1 MSMKRT
7 LLVVLGILV
16 LAVGAFAQSSVA
28 SGEIA
33 GVVRDP
39 SDAAIPNTTITVTNT
54 ETGAERR
61 IVSGDLGSYR
71 VLLLPPGLYEVKIEA
86 PAFKSQLRK
95 SVRVTVGGTAVVD
108 FKLELGQTTT
118 AIEVVESAPVVDTE
132 RIHQANTITEE
143 LIRELPID
151 RRDYL
156 TYTLLAPGVVDS
168 KALADVNDFRSPQ
181 VRDTGLSFYG
191 SNGRGN
197 SITIDGGEANDPGGG
212 VRDTLSQEAVQEFQ
226 INRSNYSAEFGG
238 ASGGI
243 INIVSKSGT
252 NRVRGSAYSFFR
264 HDSLDAADPFAIDL
278 VNDRPVRS
286 DPPSSRQ
293 QYGFTLGGPL
303 KLDRTMYFV
312 AFEGMRRRE
321 SNAVPVLTDVSIF
334 SPTPAQET
342 ILAGLPPASASALRA
357 ALTSSPSTQ
366 ALFRTNS
373 GVFPFSSNEYRTSAR
388 IDHQLNV
395 DNQFNFR
402 FNYANSK
409 DTNPNTRALVGVS
422 RGYRTDTLDS
432 GALLT
437 WTHFASSST
446 VNQARAQFNYR
457 NFLVG
462 TNDPFGPEIN
472 INGFGYFNRDYALP
486 SETITRYTEF
496 ADGLS
501 MIRGS
506 HNFKLGG
513 NVVLRGNHHDV
524 QVFFPGR
531 FTFGTL
537 PGSLVS
543 PALASTSITA
553 LQAFNLGLPQFYQ
566 QGFGESIVAG
576 TVPLYGLYFQD
587 GWKVASN
594 LTLDLGVRYE
604 LDVRSDHIRK
614 DKNNFAPRIGFSWDP
629 MSNGKTVVRGGYGI
643 YFAPS
648 YYQLD
653 YVTKALSDIDG
664 HRQIAQVFTTIQT
677 PGAASAANIYRTL
690 LGQGVIQIP
699 TSTKTITQANIAQ
712 FGLAPVQDGPIP
724 PFTTLFFDEEDFVN
738 AYSQQVSFGID
749 REISNRF
756 SIGASYMFARTL
768 KIIRARDQNLLP
780 APVDP
785 TLGIRV
791 WTAANFRNPL
801 LLQNNLY
808 ESSGRAFYHGLV
820 LETTKRF
827 SANFSG
833 SANYT
838 FSKAIDEVTDYNS
851 DFQANDQTNLNAERS
866 LSAFDQRHKFVAY
879 GTAEY
884 RNFSL
889 SPIFRANS
897 GRPFNLLV
905 GSDLNGDRHSTTD
918 RPPFAGRNTGIG
930 PRFWTMDF
938 RLTRKLFF
946 GDETKLEII
955 GEAFNVFNR
964 LNYQSVNSTV
974 GMMSGPFN
982 VRGRKDR
989 TPSQPLGF
997 TSAFDP
1003 RRIQVGARVSF

>member
-1 MSMKRT
+1 MKRT
-7 LLVVLGILV
+7 ALLLLGMLV
-16 LAVGAFAQSSVA
+16 FAVGARAQSSVA
-28 SGEIA
+28 SGEIT
-33 GVVRDP
+33 GIVRDP
-39 SDAAIPNTTITVTNT
+39 SDAAIPNTKITITNA
-54 ETGAERR
+54 ETGTERKME
-61 IVSGDLGSYR
+61 SGELGAYR
-71 VLLLPPGLYEVKIEA
+71 VLLVPPGLYDVKVEIA
-86 PAFKSQLRK
+86 NFKSQIRK
-95 SVRVTVGGTAVVD
+95 AVRVTIGDTAVVD
-108 FKLELGQTTT
+108 FKLEIGPAVT
-118 AIEVVESAPVVDTE
+118 AIDVVDFAPTVDTE

-143 LIRELPID
+143 FIRQLPID

-168 KALADVNDFRSPQ
+168 KALADANDFRSPQ
-181 VRDTGLSFYG
+181 ARDTGLSFYG

-197 SITIDGGEANDPGGG
+197 SVTIDGGEANDPSGG

-252 NRVRGSAYSFFR
+252 NQLRGSVYSFFR
-264 HDSLDAADPFAIDL
+264 HDSLDAADPFAIDM
-278 VNDRPVRS
+278 VNDRAVRA
-286 DPPSSRQ
+286 DPPASRQ

-303 KLDRTMYFV
+303 KRDRTMFFA
-312 AFEGMRRRE
+312 AFEGLRRRE
-321 SNAVPVLTDVSIF
+321 SNSVPVLTDVSIF
-334 SPTPAQET
+334 NPTPAQES
-342 ILAGLPPASASALRA
+342 ILAGLPPASAAGLRA
-357 ALTSSPSTQ
+357 ALTASATTQ
-366 ALFRTNS
+366 SLFRANS

-388 IDHQLNV
+388 IDHQLNTS
-395 DNQFNFR
+395 NQFSFR

-409 DTNPNTRALVGVS
+409 ETNPNTRALVGAS
-422 RGYRTDTLDS
+422 RGYQIDTLDT

-437 WTHFASSST
+437 WTRFTSSTT

-462 TNDPFGPEIN
+462 TSDPYGPEIN

-486 SETITRYTEF
+486 SDTITRYSEF
-496 ADGLS
+496 ADSLS
-501 MIRGS
+501 MIRGA
-506 HNFKLGG
+506 HTLKVGG

-566 QGFGESIVAG
+566 QGFGNSIVGG
-576 TVPLYGLYFQD
+576 TLPLYGLFVQD
-587 GWKVASN
+587 GWKIASN
-594 LTLDLGVRYE
+594 LTVDLGVRYE
-604 LDVRSDHIRK
+604 LDARSEHIRK

-629 MSNGKTVVRGGYGI
+629 MSSGKTVVRGGYGI

-653 YVTKALSDIDG
+653 YVTKALSDING

-677 PGAASAANIYRTL
+677 PGVASAANVYKTL
-690 LGQGVIQIP
+690 LAQGVIKIP
-699 TSTKTITQANIAQ
+699 ASTRTIAQSDIAQ
-712 FGLAPVQDGPIP
+712 FGLTAPQDGPIP
-724 PFTTLFFDEEDFVN
+724 PFTTLFYDADNFSN
-738 AYSQQVSFGID
+738 AYSQQVSLGVD
-749 REISNRF
+749 REITPRF
-756 SIGASYMFARTL
+756 SVGASYMFARTL
-768 KIIRARDQNLLP
+768 KIIRARDRNLLP

-791 WTAANFRNPL
+791 WSTPYFRNPL
-801 LLQNNLY
+801 LLQENLY

-827 SANFSG
+827 GAHFSG

-838 FSKAIDEVTDYNS
+838 FSKAIDEVTDFNS
-851 DFQANDQTNLNAERS
+851 DFQATDQTNLNAERS
-866 LSAFDQRHKFVAY
+866 LSSFDQRHKFVAY

-930 PRFWTMDF
+930 PRFWTIDF
-938 RLTRKLFF
+938 RLTKRLLL
-946 GDETKLEII
+946 GDQIKLEVM
-955 GEAFNVFNR
+955 GEAFNVFNH

-974 GMMSGPFN
+974 GIMTGPFN

-1003 RRIQVGARVSF
+1003 RRIQLGARLSF